1 MKPQNTDK
9 ATARPWEA
17 KPWTYHTE
25 TYIMHNKQPIAETSG
40 LGNDVDLC
48 EANAALI
55 VKAVN
60 EHAEHAALK
69 SFVESIA
76 KMDADYA
83 DKAVLESMVS
93 TAKQLT
99 QAT

>member
-1 MKPQNTDK
+1 MKTNQTDK
-9 ATARPWEA
+9 ATELFNLVRCGYAGINPDFDKILYA
-17 KPWTYHTE
+17 
-25 TYIMHNKQPIAETSG
+25 
-40 LGNDVDLC
+40 
-48 EANAALI
+48 
-55 VKAVN
+55 AVN
-60 EHAEHAALK
+60 EHAALK

-83 DKAVLESMVS
+83 DKAVLESMVA

>member
-1 MKPQNTDK
+1 
-9 ATARPWEA
+9 
-17 KPWTYHTE
+17 
-25 TYIMHNKQPIAETSG
+25 MHNNQPIAETSG

-60 EHAEHAALK
+60 EHAALK

-83 DKAVLESMVS
+83 DKAVLESMVA